1 MIKKDGFDFCFD
13 ENACAN
19 CGGNCCTGQSGY
31 IWITPSELENL
42 ADFLKLDR
50 SIFIKDYLQKV
61 GYKFSIKEKFDD
73 NLGHCCIFFDTQK
86 KCCSVYQARPIQ
98 CRTFPFWDYFKDK
111 IEEVKKECPGIK

>member
-13 ENACAN
+13 ENACAS
-19 CGGNCCTGQSGY
+19 CGGNCCTGESGY

-50 SIFIKDYLQKV
+50 SIFINDYLQKV